1 MIFLKIWHN
10 LLWAENWYL
19 IQLSRWRE
27 EQDAARG
34 WEHQQ
39 GWKPG
44 WVDGGCKYS
53 SAIQGGRSNVK
64 NSKYGWKVL
73 KQQNSSPELTINL
86 FYYFSSIP
94 FMCHWGEL
102 RVTRSLKVEIKIKW
116 NFHPSTKDLIVAM
129 LSCCQKKSEKTSE
142 RIQNLDN
149 DYREELQ
156 RL

>member
-1 MIFLKIWHN
+1 M
-10 LLWAENWYL
+10 

-34 WEHQQ
+34 WEYQQ

-73 KQQNSSPELTINL
+73 TIKHNSP
-86 FYYFSSIP
+86 P
-94 FMCHWGEL
+94 
-102 RVTRSLKVEIKIKW
+102 
-116 NFHPSTKDLIVAM
+116 
-129 LSCCQKKSEKTSE
+129 
-142 RIQNLDN
+142 DN
-149 DYREELQ
+149 
-156 RL
+156 